1 MIRSKTQI
9 QKTNQNSVQI
19 NKQLNQN
26 NRIQKMKTSH
36 KLRNRVQALFGM
48 LMVFAVVLGTSS
60 GVFAQVPPATSSIG
74 NQATAT
80 YVDNGNNNQSVTSN
94 TVVTTVQQVAGVT
107 ISAGVTKQVSI
118 GGQVTFSHIITNT
131 GNGSDSY
138 AVTAVD
144 AGNGTVNFTNIRIYP
159 DANKDG
165 IADNFTEIT
174 TTPSVD
180 RAGLANNSYGVVI
193 VADIPATAQDGQFED
208 ITVTATSAF
217 DNNESAFATDR
228 AEVDEDAVITVSK
241 GVSQTTA
248 DVGNTLTYTINY
260 SENGNAA
267 ATNLVLKDPIP
278 AGLTYVANSAVWSGG
293 GALTDAPGSDPA
305 GITFERI
312 TGGAQ
317 DTLSAV
323 VANVANGSS
332 GTLSFQVTVD
342 AGQEG
347 NTITNTVITTH
358 DDITGTNTVNG
369 TPVTINE
376 NYAIEIIDD
385 QIVEVDTAQQGGN
398 INFIN
403 RFVNTGS
410 TTDTYNIELG
420 SDNYPSGRQFF
431 LYKADSNNQ
440 PTSTYQDTGT
450 DGIAD
455 TGPVAPGDTIVV
467 ILQVQLPSGESGGPF
482 SVDKTLTSIGDTNES
497 ATHTDRVNT
506 VLAPTVDLTNDVASG
521 GVGALGEGRGP
532 ESASV
537 ANEVTNPGSTV
548 SFTLFVK
555 NTSAGQDAYDL
566 AFAADTASGNLLNA
580 GTLPTGWT
588 VTFRDPNAGNSIIS
602 QTGNLAAGAGKE
614 ITAEVFV
621 PAGYAPGAK
630 SIFFRAL
637 SSTTNAIDVIHNS
650 VTVNTNQNMQL
661 TSNGSGQIAPGGS
674 RNYIHTLT
682 ILSNVTEND
691 SSNSDLQIELTN
703 SKPVGWTANVYWDT
717 NGSGTIDVNDSLL
730 TSAASAG
737 KYNFPEEIGNLGYN
751 DQVKFIVKVTGLAG
765 LDDGETNTTTI
776 TISDGISGGPNLTS
790 RSNTDITEVQ
800 AGLLV
805 VEKFQAPNNGGSAGT
820 YTKNPFNVLPGDTLY
835 YKPTIRNDGSQPVTT
850 VSVTDD
856 TPSFTK
862 MLIAVSTTITSGA
875 GATTPPVVTIASQ
888 PSVGATGTVQV
899 DIDELDSTEEIEIT
913 FAVKVNS

>member
-1 MIRSKTQI
+1 MTRTKTQF
-9 QKTNQNSVQI
+9 QKSNLNSVQI
-19 NKQLNQN
+19 NKQLNHN
-26 NRIQKMKTSH
+26 NRIQTMKTTMH
-36 KLRNRVQALFGM
+36 KLRNRVQAVVGM
-48 LMVFAVVLGTSS
+48 LMVFAMVLGTSS
-60 GVFAQVPPATSSIG
+60 DVFAQVPPASSSIG

-80 YVDNGNNNQSVTSN
+80 YIDNGSNNQSVTSN

-107 ISAGVTKQVSI
+107 ITAGVTKQVSV

-131 GNGSDSY
+131 GNGSDSFTI
-138 AVTAVD
+138 TAID
-144 AGNGTVNFTNIRIYP
+144 ANNGAYNFTNIKVYP

-174 TTPSVD
+174 VTPNID

-217 DNNESAFATDR
+217 DTNESASATDK
-228 AEVDEDAVITVSK
+228 AQVDEDAVITVSK

-278 AGLTYVANSAVWSGG
+278 AGMTYVAGTAVWSGKTG
-293 GALTDAPGSDPA
+293 FLTDADDGDES
-305 GITFERI
+305 GITFENI
-312 TGGAQ
+312 TGGSQ

-323 VANVANGSS
+323 IANVANGSS

-358 DDITGTNTVNG
+358 DDLAGDNTING

-376 NYAIEIIDD
+376 NYDIEI
-385 QIVEVDTAQQGGN
+385 VDAQDVVITSAQQGATL
-398 INFIN
+398 NFIN
-403 RFVNTGS
+403 RFKNTGS
-410 TTDTYNIELG
+410 TTDTYNIAINTG
-420 SDNYPSGRQFF
+420 NYPSGTQFF
-431 LYKADSNNQ
+431 FYKADASNN
-440 PTSTYQDTGT
+440 PTSTYQDTGS
-450 DGIAD
+450 DGIPD
-455 TGPVAPGDTIVV
+455 TGPVAAGDTVVV

-482 SVDKTLTSIGDTNES
+482 SIDKTLTSLGDPNES
-497 ATHTDRVNT
+497 ATHTDRVDL
-506 VLAPTVDLTNDVASG
+506 VVAPTVDLTNDFAAG
-521 GVGALGEGRGP
+521 DAGALGEGDGP
-532 ESASV
+532 EENAVKSLT
-537 ANEVTNPGSTV
+537 TNPNSTV

-555 NTSAGQDAYDL
+555 NTSAGQDAYNL
-566 AFAADTASGNLLNA
+566 AFAADTNGSGGLLNA

-602 QTGNLAAGAGKE
+602 QTGNLAAGASKE

-621 PAGYAPGAK
+621 PAGYKPGVED
-630 SIFFRAL
+630 IYFRAL
-637 SSTTNAIDVIHNS
+637 SSTTNAVDIIHDAVN
-650 VTVNTNQNMQL
+650 VNTVQNMQL
-661 TSNGSGQIAPGGS
+661 SANGSGQIAPGGS
-674 RNYIHTLT
+674 RNYLHTLT

-691 SSNSDLQIELTN
+691 SSNSNLEIELTN

-717 NGSGTIDVNDSLL
+717 NESGTIDANDSLL
-730 TSAASAG
+730 TSAASPG
-737 KYNFPEEIGNLGYN
+737 KYNLPEEVGNLGFN

-776 TISDGISGGPNLTS
+776 TISDVLTNLADKF
-790 RSNTDITEVQ
+790 NTDITEVQ
-800 AGLLV
+800 AGLVV
-805 VEKFQAPNNGGSAGT
+805 VEKFQAPDVSGSAGT
-820 YTKNPFNVLPGDTLY
+820 FTKNPFNVLPGDTVY
-835 YKPTIRNDGSQPVTT
+835 YKITIRNDGSQPVTS
-850 VSVTDD
+850 VSITDD

-862 MLIAVSTTITSGA
+862 LLTAVATNVNSGTVGSVVITS
-875 GATTPPVVTIASQ
+875 Q
-888 PSVGATGTVQV
+888 PTVGGTGTIQV
-899 DIDELDSTEEIEIT
+899 DVDQLDPTEEVQLT
-913 FAVKVNS
+913 FAVKVDS